1 MAIYSE
7 MLRGR
12 DVFAPAADIRVPAY
26 QRGFAW
32 TEKEVG
38 ELTRDL
44 VEAFTQSV
52 IFFLGT
58 LVLVQPR
65 ARGPGDIV
73 DGQQRLTT
81 LTIILAVL
89 RDLTPSKDVAYTAH
103 SMIGH
108 ETPAFV
114 GDKQKWRLTLNSMD
128 AEFFRKFVQTKNG
141 TKDIDAIKDAAEE
154 SGSESQKRI
163 AMAVQAIHDEL
174 DQISPQE
181 QERFVNWLANDLHVS
196 KVRVTEH
203 NIAYKVYLVLNRR
216 GLPLS
221 DHDILKAA
229 LLERAGFPP
238 KEAVKHSERWN
249 SFANR
254 LGHDAFEAMLKQV
267 RFLYDR
273 QMKGEFLDAILLSI
287 LPFMTIANFIND
299 KLPRFVDAF
308 DAIVNGA
315 KTTLISFS
323 PETEKRLTFLREI
336 HHEGW
341 RAPAMKYL
349 VDYANDDQETDR
361 FFTKLE
367 RLAYMLQYGGRPRD
381 FRQRRYRKL
390 LDAMDSPGWMTDPE
404 SPLELSGVEQ
414 SDFRERLRGR
424 FPNFKQRRALLM
436 RINASVPGGRVLPSD
451 ADATVEHIL
460 PRNPP
465 RDSGWFEAWSKK
477 RDREELVEC
486 IGNFTLLTDAENQ
499 TADRKSF
506 EEKKAIFFENGAP
519 TYELTADLRD
529 KPAWTPEEAR
539 ARREWLVEIMS
550 AEWDLT

>member
-1 MAIYSE
+1 MAIFSE

-12 DVFAPAADIRVPAY
+12 DVFAQGADIRVPAY

-52 IFFLGT
+52 MFFLGT
-58 LVLVQPR
+58 LVMVQPQKK
-65 ARGPGDIV
+65 GPGDVV

-81 LTIILAVL
+81 LTMILAVL
-89 RDLTPSKDVAYTAH
+89 RDVTTSRDAAYTAH
-103 SMIGH
+103 TMIGH
-108 ETPAFV
+108 ESTMMM
-114 GDKQKWRLTLNSMD
+114 GDRHKWRLTLNSMD
-128 AEFFRKFVQTKNG
+128 AEFFRKYVQMKGG
-141 TKDIDAIKDAAEE
+141 TKDIDAIKDEAEA

-174 DQISPQE
+174 HQLSEQE
-181 QERFVNWLANDLHVS
+181 QEHFVNWLANDLHVS

-221 DHDILKAA
+221 DHDILKSA

-249 SFANR
+249 SYANR

-287 LPFMTIANFIND
+287 LPFMTIASFINE

-308 DAIVNGA
+308 DSIVNGA
-315 KTTLISFS
+315 KTTLLAFTA
-323 PETEKRLTFLREI
+323 ETEKRLTFLREI

-349 VDYANDDQETDR
+349 VDHAKDEAETDR
-361 FFTKLE
+361 FFTRLE

-381 FRQRRYRKL
+381 FRQRRYRKI
-390 LDAMDSPGWMTDPE
+390 LDAMDTPGWMDEPN
-404 SPLELSGVEQ
+404 SPIELSEVEK
-414 SDFRERLRGR
+414 SDFRDRLRGR

-436 RINASVPGGRVLPSD
+436 RINAAIPNGRVLPAK

-465 RDSGWFEAWSKK
+465 RDSEWMTAWSKK
-477 RDREELVEC
+477 RDRDELNEC

-499 TADRKSF
+499 SADRKSF
-506 EEKKAIFFENGAP
+506 ADKMKIFFADDKP
-519 TYELTADLRD
+519 SYELTEDLRGRD
-529 KPAWTPEEAR
+529 DWTPDNVRE
-539 ARREWLVEIMS
+539 RRERLVEILIK
-550 AEWDLT
+550 EWDL

>member
-1 MAIYSE
+1 MPIHSE

-12 DVFAPAADIRVPAY
+12 DVFAPSADIRVPAY

-58 LVLVQPR
+58 MVLVQPK
-65 ARGPGDIV
+65 ARGPGDVV

-89 RDLTPSKDVAYTAH
+89 RDLTTSQDVAYTAH
-103 SMIGH
+103 TMIGH
-108 ETPAFV
+108 EAPAIV
-114 GDKQKWRLTLNSMD
+114 GDRQKWRLTLNSMD
-128 AEFFRKFVQTKNG
+128 SDFFRKYVQTKGG

-174 DQISPQE
+174 DQISPEE
-181 QERFVNWLANDLHVS
+181 QQRFVNWLANDLHVS

-221 DHDILKAA
+221 DHDILKSA

-254 LGHDAFEAMLKQV
+254 LGHDAFEAMLKQI
-267 RFLYDR
+267 RFIYDR

-287 LPFMTIANFIND
+287 LPIMTIATFINE

-308 DAIVNGA
+308 DAVVNGA
-315 KTTLISFS
+315 TEAIKTSA
-323 PETEKRLTFLREI
+323 ETRKRLIFLCGI

-349 VDYANDDQETDR
+349 VDHARSEEETDR

-367 RLAYMLQYGGRPRD
+367 RLAYMLQYGGRARD

-390 LDAMDSPGWMTDPE
+390 LDAMEQPGWMDDPQ
-404 SPLELSGVEQ
+404 SPLELSPTEI
-414 SDFRERLRGR
+414 SDFKDRLRGR

-436 RINASVPGGRVLPSD
+436 RINAAVPNGRTLPLD

-465 RDSGWFEAWSKK
+465 RESDWYNEWDKK
-477 RDREELVEC
+477 RDRDELIEC

-506 EEKKAIFFENGAP
+506 AEKKEIIFDREGKP
-519 TYELTADLRD
+519 TYEMSADLWD
-529 KPAWTPEEAR
+529 LSDWTPAEAR
-539 ARREWLVEIMS
+539 ARRERLVDIMIR
-550 AEWDLT
+550 EWNL

>member
-1 MAIYSE
+1 MPIYSE

-12 DVFAPAADIRVPAY
+12 DVFAPGADIRVPAY

-58 LVLVQPR
+58 LVLVQPKSKG
-65 ARGPGDIV
+65 AGDIV

-89 RDLTPSKDVAYTAH
+89 RDLTPSSDVAHAAH

-108 ETPAFV
+108 DVPALY
-114 GDKQKWRLTLNSMD
+114 GERQKWRMTLNSMD
-128 AEFFRKFVQTKNG
+128 ADFFRKYVQTKGG
-141 TKDIDAIKDAAEE
+141 TSDIDAIKDAAEE
-154 SGSESQKRI
+154 TGSESQKRI
-163 AMAVQAIHDEL
+163 AAAVQAIHDEL
-174 DQISPQE
+174 DQISAQE

-221 DHDILKAA
+221 DHDILKSA

-254 LGHDAFEAMLKQV
+254 LGHDAFEAMLKQI

-287 LPFMTIANFIND
+287 LPTMTIATFINE

-308 DAIVNGA
+308 DAVVNGA
-315 KTTLISFS
+315 TDMIRTSA
-323 PETEKRLTFLREI
+323 ETRKRLTFLCGI

-349 VDYANDDQETDR
+349 VDHATNEKQTDS
-361 FFTKLE
+361 FFKRLE
-367 RLAYMLQYGGRPRD
+367 RLAYMLQYSGRPRD
-381 FRQRRYRKL
+381 VRQRRYRKL
-390 LDAMDSPGWMTDPE
+390 LDAMDQPGWMDDPD
-404 SPLELSGVEQ
+404 SPLDLSAAET
-414 SDFRERLRGR
+414 SDFKERLRGR

-436 RINASVPGGRVLPSD
+436 RINAAVPNGRVLPLD

-465 RDSGWFEAWSKK
+465 RESDWFKAWDKK
-477 RDREELVEC
+477 RDRDELIEC

-499 TADRKSF
+499 KADRLAF
-506 EEKKAIFFENGAP
+506 DKKKEIFFSDDGP
-519 TYELTADLRD
+519 TYEMSLDLRD
-529 KPAWTPEEAR
+529 IADWTPEQAR
-539 ARREWLVEIMS
+539 ARRERLVEIMVG
-550 AEWDLT
+550 EWDL